1 MAVPARKDRG
11 ATAMEWALLTPVILL
26 VILLCIQFMMV
37 YHANHIALAA
47 AQAGSRAAREAG
59 PGGGWEGVGDA
70 AARNTVAQ
78 LGPGALLLT
87 GVTPYGDGVY
97 DRGFEVTGTAKAVV
111 PGMTFTVTKRAVG
124 PVECFRPDVGA
135 AKVCEEDA
143 G

>member
-11 ATAMEWALLTPVILL
+11 ATAMEWALLTPIILL
-26 VILLCIQFMMV
+26 VILLCIQFAMV

-47 AQAGSRAAREAG
+47 AQSGSRAAREAG
-59 PGGGWEGVGDA
+59 PGGWEGVGDE

-78 LGPGALLLT
+78 LGTGALLLT

-97 DRGFEVTGTAKAVV
+97 DRGFEVTGTAKAGL
-111 PGMTFTVTKRAVG
+111 PWMTFTVTKRAVG

-135 AKVCEEDA
+135 AKDCEED
-143 G
+143 GE